1 MDIRPIL
8 STLRRH
14 KTAAALIVIEI
25 ALACAIVSNA
35 VFLIGQ
41 RVERMNAPSG
51 VAEAELLQIRL
62 WGIGRVDNA
71 DALTLQDLATL
82 RGLPGVRGAA
92 IVNQFPFGDDY
103 SDISLNLLPQQPAPT
118 LTAAFYSIGEAALQ
132 TLGLRLLEGR
142 DFQPE
147 EFRAQS
153 QVEHDPNVQLPVA
166 MLDRA
171 TAARLFPGRT
181 AVGQTIYL
189 FDNAPTRIVGVVDL
203 LAPPQP
209 RQPGGDYVVL
219 VPVRPAYGGQGSYL
233 LRVDPARR
241 HELLRTAVAALEK
254 LDSRRIVT
262 EQRLFEDIRHRYY
275 RQDQWMTG
283 LLLAVCVALL
293 VVTALGIVGLAS
305 FWVQQRSRM
314 IGVRRA
320 LGASRRQIL
329 RYFQTENLL
338 LTGIGITLGMAG
350 AYAINQWLMTHYELP
365 RLPWVALPIGTLTL
379 LVLGQVAVLGPALR
393 AAALPPAAVMRG
405 A

>member
-1 MDIRPIL
+1 MDIGPIL

-14 KTAAALIVIEI
+14 RTAAALIVFEI

-35 VFLIGQ
+35 VFVIGQ
-41 RVERMNAPSG
+41 RLGRMNVPSG

-62 WGIGRVDNA
+62 SSVGRVDNA

-82 RGLPGVRGAA
+82 RALPGVRSAA
-92 IVNQFPFGDDY
+92 VVNQLPFGDDY
-103 SDISLNLLPQQPAPT
+103 SDISLDLSPRQPAPT
-118 LTAAFYSIGEAALQ
+118 VTAAFYSVGEAALQ

-142 DFQPE
+142 DFLPE

-166 MLDRA
+166 MIDRA
-171 TAARLFPGRT
+171 TAARLFPRGT
-181 AVGQTIYL
+181 AVGQTVFL
-189 FDNAPTRIVGVVDL
+189 FGDTPTRIVGVVDVL
-203 LAPPQP
+203 VPPQP
-209 RQPGGDYVVL
+209 RPTGGDYAIV
-219 VPVRPAYGGQGSYL
+219 VPVRPAYWQGSYL
-233 LRVDPARR
+233 LRVDQARR
-241 HELLRTAVAALEK
+241 HELLRTAVAALEQ

-262 EQRLFEDIRHRYY
+262 EQRLFEDIRRGYF
-275 RQDQWMTG
+275 RQDRWMAG
-283 LLLAVCVALL
+283 LLLAVCAALL

-305 FWVQQRSRM
+305 FWVQQRARM

-338 LTGIGITLGMAG
+338 LTGIGSALGMAG
-350 AYAINQWLMTHYELP
+350 AYAVNQWLMTQVELP
-365 RLPWVALPIGTLTL
+365 RLPWITLPVGTLTL
-379 LVLGQVAVLGPALR
+379 LALGQLAVLGPALR
-393 AAALPPAAVMRG
+393 AAALPPAAVLRG